1 MFFTPTEKLVSKYK
15 DEIYYLFHMNAKK
28 ITVNSCVYRYRPEAF
43 DGDLNNMID
52 QSRDTIAKELPYN
65 IDEGQYLSM
74 FGNRY
79 GNASGTFHQ
88 LVDNKENMNV
98 IIENVKEMAV
108 KSIIYDPEIKNRT
121 LGDAINGRSF
131 KYALISKEHIKRIK
145 EATKNLDETFKDI
158 IHSIENDK
166 DKYIN
171 DSGEDSE
178 DMINKTKQWYDK
190 KIKWVKAM
198 SVIATTYVNTYIV
211 ELKKLNRFVFSLVKR
226 LLKTVDP
233 KDIDTKK
240 L

>member
-1 MFFTPTEKLVSKYK
+1 MVSKYK
-15 DEIYYLFHMNAKK
+15 DEIYYLFRINAKK
-28 ITVNSCVYRYRPEAF
+28 INVNSCVYRYRPDAF
-43 DGDLNNMID
+43 DSDLNDMID
-52 QSRDTIAKELPYN
+52 QSRETIAKDLPYN

-79 GNASGTFHQ
+79 GNASGTFHH

-98 IIENVKEMAV
+98 IIDNVKEMAIR
-108 KSIIYDPEIKNRT
+108 SIISDPEIKNRT

-131 KYALISKEHIKRIK
+131 ECALAGKEHIKRIK
-145 EATKNLDETFKDI
+145 EATKNLDDTFKDI

-171 DSGEDSE
+171 DNGEDSE
-178 DMINKTKQWYDK
+178 DMMNKTKQWYDK

-198 SVIATTYVNTYIV
+198 SVIATTYVNTYIT

-233 KDIDTKK
+233 NDIDTRKM
-240 L
+240 